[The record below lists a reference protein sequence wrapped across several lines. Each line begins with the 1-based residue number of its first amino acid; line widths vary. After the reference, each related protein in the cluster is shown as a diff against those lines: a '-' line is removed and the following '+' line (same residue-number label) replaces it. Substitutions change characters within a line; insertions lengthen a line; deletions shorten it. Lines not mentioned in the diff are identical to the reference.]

1 MTYPK
6 TCSSYSLF

>member
-6 TCSSYSLF
+6 T